1 MTDTDVVLIASAL
14 SAEQKDAD
22 IKALLSKSMFYYCS
36 GVDPTPVIA
45 LFSEYPLF
53 IYSDLLRRYEGGV
66 DEAAQILLS
75 RLSEH
80 GFRAVTCERTEI
92 AEGAVLAL
100 LERDGAA
107 AHLLLVKGDAWRTYR
122 LIYGEGGA
130 IRPRCIANIRYE
142 MDTRHFLPIE
152 REARYIL
159 GYSYS
164 REHTAERKFK
174 YFGDYSEKEVTL
186 FRRR

>member
-1 MTDTDVVLIASAL
+1 MTREHI
-14 SAEQKDAD
+14 E
-22 IKALLSKSMFYYCS
+22 
-36 GVDPTPVIA
+36 
-45 LFSEYPLF
+45 
-53 IYSDLLRRYEGGV
+53 
-66 DEAAQILLS
+66 
-75 RLSEH
+75 LSEH
-80 GFRAVTCERTEI
+80 GFRAVTREHTEI
-92 AEGAVLAL
+92 AEGAVHVL
-100 LERDGAA
+100 LEGDGAR

-122 LIYGEGGA
+122 LIYGEGSA

-152 REARYIL
+152 REVEYIL

>member
-1 MTDTDVVLIASAL
+1 MDISKIPSVPCSDESGAALCDAL
-14 SAEQKDAD
+14 SRS
-22 IKALLSKSMFYYCS
+22 LFYYCS

-75 RLSEH
+75 RLAEH
-80 GFRAVTCERTEI
+80 GFRAVTREHIELG
-92 AEGAVLAL
+92 EGAVLIL
-100 LERDGAA
+100 LEKDGARA
-107 AHLLLVKGDAWRTYR
+107 QLLLVKGDAWRIYR

-152 REARYIL
+152 REVEYIL